1 MISTMI
7 PERFRSRLIENKNN
21 PRELDMLRVELYM
34 NYPNAFY
41 SGTEKPVK
49 YLQYPFE
56 IKQ

>member
-1 MISTMI
+1 MI